1 MWRSVNQSQQEVG
14 LGLGGRIANP
24 AVGEMGS
31 GGVGRKKL
39 VK

>member
-24 AVGEMGS
+24 AVGEMGAGEWGEKS
-31 GGVGRKKL
+31 W
-39 VK
+39 